1 MPDSG
6 GYWLNLAEAQKLT
19 QPILVPG
26 IIEEDIR
33 RGGIVT
39 MLPITQSP
47 GQSLD
52 FNREVTIRT
61 PSKLA
66 TGGQLTWTDNQTLE
80 KRTVE
85 LKQMYDQ
92 TPLNKFVTS
101 VYGTMNNYRAITLR
115 GMRKGMVY
123 ELENRVIYDDL
134 TFGSTDPN
142 GGALEFDGLHAICA
156 ENTGDLNIDQAEG
169 GLAISNLRA
178 MVDAMKYG
186 IDFFLMPY
194 AVARR
199 LDAFYQEV
207 GSTIS
212 GRSAVGSYFW
222 SSLES
227 IGMRI
232 PFWNSIPIIRT
243 DFLVAEQANTG
254 AGSDAR
260 AVHTSGDEQF
270 SVLGVKMGQ
279 VSEDEPGLTLLFGG
293 DDNELGEFFR
303 LEVFD
308 KLENFDAA
316 GFRMIAYTGLANA
329 SSLTV
334 ARIFDIENVAVV
346 E

>member
-1 MPDSG
+1 MADSG

-19 QPILVPG
+19 QTTLVPG

-33 RGGIVT
+33 RGGIVS
-39 MLPITQSP
+39 MLPITQAP
-47 GQSLD
+47 GQSLTY
-52 FNREVTIRT
+52 NRESTIRV

-66 TGGQLTWTDNQTLE
+66 IGGQLTWTDNQVLVQ
-80 KRTVE
+80 KVAE

-92 TPLNKFVTS
+92 TPLNNFVQS
-101 VYGTMNNYRAITLR
+101 IYGNINNYRAVTLR

-123 ELENRVIYDDL
+123 SLEDRLVYDDTTYGAL
-134 TFGSTDPN
+134 DAN
-142 GGALEFDGLHAICA
+142 GGALEFDGLHAIA
-156 ENTGDLNIDQAEG
+156 EENTGDLDIDQAEAG
-169 GLAISNLRA
+169 MAISNLRA

-186 IDFFLMPY
+186 IDFFLMPFSI
-194 AVARR
+194 ARR

-212 GRSAVGSYFW
+212 NRSAVGSYFW
-222 SSLES
+222 ANLES
-227 IGMRI
+227 IGMRL

-254 AGSDAR
+254 VGSDAR
-260 AVHTSGDEQF
+260 AKHTSGDEQF
-270 SVLGVKMGQ
+270 SVFGVKMGQ
-279 VSEDEPGLTLLFGG
+279 ISENDPGLSLLFGG
-293 DDNELGEFFR
+293 DKHELGEFFR

-308 KLENFDAA
+308 KLENFDAE

-329 SSLTV
+329 STLTV
-334 ARIFDIENVAVV
+334 SRIFDIENVAVV